1 MNSIRVFDLVSAM
14 SGSGPAFATDTLAF
28 YMFQSTFGAYRFSL
42 GAAIGAF
49 MIILSGFLVAPYL
62 LSMRRETER

>member
-1 MNSIRVFDLVSAM
+1 
-14 SGSGPAFATDTLAF
+14 
-28 YMFQSTFGAYRFSL
+28 MFQSTFGAYRFSL